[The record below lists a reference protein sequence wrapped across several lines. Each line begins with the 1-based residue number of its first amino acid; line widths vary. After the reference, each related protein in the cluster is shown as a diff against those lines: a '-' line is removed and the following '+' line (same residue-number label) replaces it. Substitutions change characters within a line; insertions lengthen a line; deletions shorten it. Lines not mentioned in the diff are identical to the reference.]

1 MLSRRHFLRSL
12 ALAATMAAGPILSAA
27 TADGQPEEG
36 LVPGS
41 AASAIYGFNQLAA
54 LHDDTT
60 LIFDYRLDG
69 DAVETPFTDRIVLN
83 FSKRDAEKEE
93 GDAVFNVEGTMFA
106 QTRKQTIPSISASR
120 VNPILL
126 IFLQHDVRQM
136 NGNTGG
142 NGGYFRN
149 AIRRALRAPGEG
161 GTDAKTV
168 TLGGRSVPAKLI
180 TLRPFMNEANQQR
193 MPSLAGKIYR
203 IVVSEKVPGGVY
215 EIQTEVP
222 GESGQTVLLRE
233 TYRFKDAQQ

>member
-1 MLSRRHFLRSL
+1 MLFRRHFLISL
-12 ALAATMAAGPILSAA
+12 ALAATMAWPVLSTA
-27 TADGQPEEG
+27 TADGQAKEG

-60 LIFDYRLDG
+60 LVFDYRLDG
-69 DAVETPFTDRIVLN
+69 DAVETPFADRVVLN
-83 FSKRDAEKEE
+83 FSRRDAGKEE
-93 GDAVFNVEGTMFA
+93 GGAVFNVEGTMFA

-136 NGNTGG
+136 SGSTGG
-142 NGGYFRN
+142 SGGYFRN
-149 AIRRALRAPGEG
+149 AIRRVLRAPGQGE
-161 GTDAKTV
+161 TDVTTV

-180 TLRPFMNEANQQR
+180 TLQPFMNEANRQR

-203 IVVSEKVPGGVY
+203 IVVSEEVPGGIY

-233 TYRFKDAQQ
+233 TYRFKDAQ